1 MDWLVGSTAE
11 RWVVTTENENLKKCL
26 TESRHCAITV
36 LTQLIHI
43 KQIVHMVE
51 VVSRKKEIMNKKV
64 TIQDRSEL

>member
-26 TESRHCAITV
+26 TQRRYCAITV

-43 KQIVHMVE
+43 KQIVHIVK